1 LLPSRNS
8 AILPRM
14 STLLQ
19 DLRYGA
25 RLLLKTPGFTLIA
38 ALSLALGIGANTT
51 IFTLIN
57 AVLLNPLPVE
67 DPSQLVS
74 VWTTDELN
82 RSGGFGFGFLQ
93 TSPMNYKDLRD
104 KNEVFSGIAAHA
116 GLPLNITGGTG
127 DPQQVFGEI
136 VTGNYFSVLGA
147 KPAIGRG
154 FLPDEDQKPGAK
166 LVCVLGYG
174 EWQKRF
180 GGEPSIVGRTISL
193 NGRQFTVVG
202 VMPKGFKGTNAIG
215 APAVWVPYMTY
226 QQTTTGFFLEL
237 IRPDQRR
244 GLVFNVT
251 GRLKPGVSVRQAE
264 ANLKTLARQLEQEYP
279 NDNKGRNVT
288 LVPLAQ
294 ATINPGFRGNIVAA
308 GGLLMTIVALVLLIA
323 CANVANLLLARAAA
337 RQKEIAVRLSLGATR
352 AQLIRQLLTEGT
364 LLAVVGGA
372 AGLMLAYWAQ
382 DVLWSFRPPF
392 LQADAID
399 IHPDARVLLFTLG
412 IALATGVLFGLAPA
426 IQASRPD
433 LVVELKEKTSAP
445 TGSRSP
451 LSLRNVLVA
460 AQIALSL
467 IALIGA
473 GLFLRSLQ
481 NAQRINP
488 GFDVERLATMSFD
501 LGAQGYTEERG
512 RQFQQRV
519 LERAASVPGVQSATL
534 ASTVPLFAGGFART
548 VFLEGQDASDRRAGR
563 LVQIA
568 VASSHYLETLGIA
581 LVRGRPTS
589 EIDQPNT
596 PSAVVINE
604 TMAKRFWPDQDAIGK
619 RFKFFGQDNFQQVV
633 GIARD
638 SKYNFIGEDPTPYI
652 YQATTQVYQPQL
664 SLFVKA
670 PNPQAVI
677 GTVRGEVQQLDRNLP
692 LTGVFT
698 LNEIFDQSLWAP
710 RMGAWLLAVFAG
722 LSLVLAVIGIYG
734 VMAYSVSQRTRELG
748 IRMALGAGRADVVRL
763 VVLQGLRLT
772 IAGVIVGLA
781 VSLAVTRLV
790 ATLLF
795 NVSPTDLVTF
805 VAVPAL
811 LAVAALGASYLPAL
825 RATRIDPMIALRY
838 E

>member
-1 LLPSRNS
+1 
-8 AILPRM
+8 M

-67 DPSQLVS
+67 DPSQLAS
-74 VWTTDELN
+74 VWTTDERNQNSAL
-82 RSGGFGFGFLQ
+82 GFLQ
-93 TSPMNYKDLRD
+93 LSPMNYKDLRD
-104 KNEVFSGIAAHA
+104 NNEVFSGLAAHS

-136 VTGNYFSVLGA
+136 VTGNYFGVLGA

-154 FLPDEDQKPGAK
+154 FLPDEDQTPGAK

-193 NGRQFTVVG
+193 NGQQFTVVG
-202 VMPKGFKGTNAIG
+202 VMPQGFKGTNAIG

-619 RFKFFGQDNFQQVV
+619 RFKFFGQENFQQVV

-748 IRMALGAGRADVVRL
+748 IRMALGAGRADVLGR
-763 VVLQGLRLT
+763 VLRQGMAL
-772 IAGVIVGLA
+772 AACGLA
-781 VSLAVTRLV
+781 IGLLAAAATAHLVGTFLYGVSPLDAPTFAGTALALAAVALL
-790 ATLLF
+790 ATLL
-795 NVSPTDLVTF
+795 
-805 VAVPAL
+805 PAR
-811 LAVAALGASYLPAL
+811 
-825 RATRIDPMIALRY
+825 RATAVDPLIAMRA

>member
-1 LLPSRNS
+1 M
-8 AILPRM
+8 A
-14 STLLQ
+14 TLLQ

-25 RLLLKTPGFTLIA
+25 RLLFKTPGFTLVA

-74 VWTTDELN
+74 VWTTDERN
-82 RSGGFGFGFLQ
+82 QNGGFGSGFMQ

-104 KNEVFSGIAAHA
+104 KNEVFSGVAAHS

-136 VTGNYFSVLGA
+136 VTGNYFGVLGA
-147 KPAIGRG
+147 KPSIGRG
-154 FLPDEDQKPGAK
+154 FLPDEDQTPGAR

-193 NGRQFTVVG
+193 NGQQFTVVG

-226 QQTTTGFFLEL
+226 RQTTTGFFLEL

-264 ANLKTLARQLEQEYP
+264 ANLKTIARQLEQEYQ

-294 ATINPGFRGNIVAA
+294 ATINPGFRGNIVVA

-337 RQKEIAVRLSLGATR
+337 RQREIAVRLSLGATR

-364 LLAVVGGA
+364 LLALLGGA
-372 AGLMLAYWAQ
+372 GGLMLAYWAQ

-392 LQADAID
+392 LQPDAID
-399 IHPDARVLLFTLG
+399 IHPDARVLLFTLV
-412 IALATGVLFGLAPA
+412 IALVTGVLFGLAPA
-426 IQASRPD
+426 VQASRPD

-445 TGSRSP
+445 TGARSP
-451 LSLRNVLVA
+451 WSLRNMLVA

-488 GFDVERLATMSFD
+488 GFDVDRLATLSFD

-519 LERAASVPGVQSATL
+519 LERAGSIPGVQSATL

-563 LVQIA
+563 LVQIT

-581 LVRGRPTS
+581 LVRGRTIS
-589 EIDQPNT
+589 DSDQPNT

-619 RFKFFGQDNFQQVV
+619 RFKFFGQENFQQVV
-633 GIARD
+633 GIAKD

-664 SLFVKA
+664 SLFVRA

-698 LNEIFDQSLWAP
+698 LNDIFDQSLWAP
-710 RMGAWLLAVFAG
+710 RMGASLLAVFAG

-748 IRMALGAGRADVVRL
+748 IRMALGASRADVVRL

-781 VSLAVTRLV
+781 VSFAVTRLV

-795 NVSPTDLVTF
+795 SVSPTDLLTF
-805 VAVPAL
+805 IAVPAL
-811 LAVAALGASYLPAL
+811 LALAALGASYLPAR

>member
-1 LLPSRNS
+1 
-8 AILPRM
+8 M

-722 LSLVLAVIGIYG
+722 LSLVLAV
-734 VMAYSVSQRTRELG
+734 SR
-748 IRMALGAGRADVVRL
+748 
-763 VVLQGLRLT
+763 
-772 IAGVIVGLA
+772 
-781 VSLAVTRLV
+781 
-790 ATLLF
+790 
-795 NVSPTDLVTF
+795 SP
-805 VAVPAL
+805 A
-811 LAVAALGASYLPAL
+811 
-825 RATRIDPMIALRY
+825 
-838 E
+838 

>member
-1 LLPSRNS
+1 M
-8 AILPRM
+8 A
-14 STLLQ
+14 TLLQ

-74 VWTTDELN
+74 VWTTDERN
-82 RSGGFGFGFLQ
+82 QGGFGFGFLQ

-104 KNEVFSGIAAHA
+104 KNEVFSGMAGHT

-154 FLPDEDQKPGAK
+154 FLPDEDQTPGAK

-174 EWQKRF
+174 EWQTRF

-193 NGRQFTVVG
+193 NGQKFTVVG

-226 QQTTTGFFLEL
+226 QQTTNGFFLEL

-244 GLVFNVT
+244 GLVFNIT

-264 ANLKTLARQLEQEYP
+264 SNLKTIARQLEQAYP
-279 NDNKGRNVT
+279 NDNTGRNVT

-337 RQKEIAVRLSLGATR
+337 RQQEIAVRLSLGATR

-364 LLAVVGGA
+364 LLALLGGA

-392 LQADAID
+392 LQPDAID
-399 IHPDARVLLFTLG
+399 TRPDSRVLLFTLV
-412 IALATGVLFGLAPA
+412 IAVATGVLFGLAPA

-433 LVVELKEKTSAP
+433 LVVELKERTSAP
-445 TGSRSP
+445 AGSRSP
-451 LSLRNVLVA
+451 FSLRNILVV

-488 GFDVERLATMSFD
+488 GFDADRLATMSFD

-519 LERAASVPGVQSATL
+519 LERAASVPGVQAATL

-563 LVQIA
+563 LVQIS
-568 VASSHYLETLGIA
+568 VASSRYLETLGIA
-581 LVRGRPTS
+581 LVRGRTIS
-589 EIDQPNT
+589 EIDRPNT

-633 GIARD
+633 GIAKD

-670 PNPQAVI
+670 PNPQAII

-698 LNEIFDQSLWAP
+698 LSEIFDQSLWAP

-734 VMAYSVSQRTRELG
+734 VMAYCVSQRTRELG
-748 IRMALGAGRADVVRL
+748 IRMALGASRADVVRL

-781 VSLAVTRLV
+781 VSLAATRLI

-805 VAVPAL
+805 IAVPAI
-811 LAVAALGASYLPAL
+811 LALAALGASYLPAL
-825 RATRIDPMIALRY
+825 RATRIDPVIALRY
-838 E
+838 G

>member
-1 LLPSRNS
+1 
-8 AILPRM
+8 M

-67 DPSQLVS
+67 DPSQLAS
-74 VWTTDELN
+74 VWTTDERNQNSAL
-82 RSGGFGFGFLQ
+82 GFLQ
-93 TSPMNYKDLRD
+93 LSPMNYKDLRD
-104 KNEVFSGIAAHA
+104 KNEVFSGLAAHS

-136 VTGNYFSVLGA
+136 VTGNYFGVLGA

-154 FLPDEDQKPGAK
+154 FLPDEDQTPGAK

-193 NGRQFTVVG
+193 NGQQFTVVG
-202 VMPKGFKGTNAIG
+202 VMPQGFKGTNAIG

-581 LVRGRPTS
+581 LVRGRPIS

-619 RFKFFGQDNFQQVV
+619 RFKFFGQENFQQVV

-698 LNEIFDQSLWAP
+698 LNAIFDQSLWAP
-710 RMGAWLLAVFAG
+710 RMGASLLLVFAG
-722 LSLVLAVIGIYG
+722 LSLVLASIGIYG
-734 VMAYSVSQRTRELG
+734 VMAYSVSQRVRELG
-748 IRMALGAGRADVVRL
+748 IRMALGASRGDVLRL

-772 IAGVIVGLA
+772 MMGVAVGLA
-781 VSLAVTRLV
+781 ASFAASHVIASM
-790 ATLLF
+790 LF
-795 NVSPTDLVTF
+795 DVSPTDIVTF
-805 VAVPAL
+805 VAVPIVLAL
-811 LAVAALGASYLPAL
+811 AALGASYLPAL
-825 RATRIDPMIALRY
+825 RATRIDPMVALRY

>member
-1 LLPSRNS
+1 M
-8 AILPRM
+8 A
-14 STLLQ
+14 TLLQ

-25 RLLLKTPGFTLIA
+25 RLLFKTPGFTLVA

-74 VWTTDELN
+74 VWTTDERN
-82 RSGGFGFGFLQ
+82 QNGGFGSGFMQ

-104 KNEVFSGIAAHA
+104 KNEVFSGVAAHS

-136 VTGNYFSVLGA
+136 VTGNYFGVLGA
-147 KPAIGRG
+147 KPSIGRG
-154 FLPDEDQKPGAK
+154 FLPDEDQTPGAR

-193 NGRQFTVVG
+193 NGQPFTVVG

-226 QQTTTGFFLEL
+226 RQTTTGFFLEL

-251 GRLKPGVSVRQAE
+251 GRLKPGVSVRQAD
-264 ANLKTLARQLEQEYP
+264 ANLKTIARQLEQEYQ
-279 NDNKGRNVT
+279 NDNKGRSVT

-294 ATINPGFRGNIVAA
+294 ATINPGFRGNIVVA

-337 RQKEIAVRLSLGATR
+337 RQREIAVRLSLGATR

-364 LLAVVGGA
+364 LLALLGGA

-392 LQADAID
+392 LQPDAID
-399 IHPDARVLLFTLG
+399 IHPDARVLLFTLV

-426 IQASRPD
+426 VQASRPD

-445 TGSRSP
+445 TGARSP
-451 LSLRNVLVA
+451 WSLRNMLVA

-488 GFDVERLATMSFD
+488 GFDVDRLATLSFD

-519 LERAASVPGVQSATL
+519 LERAGSIPGVQSATL

-563 LVQIA
+563 LVQIT
-568 VASSHYLETLGIA
+568 VASSHYFETLGIA
-581 LVRGRPTS
+581 LVRGRTIS
-589 EIDQPNT
+589 DSDQPNT

-619 RFKFFGQDNFQQVV
+619 RFKFFGQENFQQVV
-633 GIARD
+633 GIAKD

-664 SLFVKA
+664 SLFVRA

-698 LNEIFDQSLWAP
+698 LNDIFDQSLWAP
-710 RMGAWLLAVFAG
+710 RMGASLLAVFAG

-748 IRMALGAGRADVVRL
+748 IRMALGASRADVVRL

-772 IAGVIVGLA
+772 ITGVIVGLA
-781 VSLAVTRLV
+781 VSFAVTRLV

-795 NVSPTDLVTF
+795 SVSPTDLLTF
-805 VAVPAL
+805 IAVPAL
-811 LAVAALGASYLPAL
+811 LALAALGASYLPAR